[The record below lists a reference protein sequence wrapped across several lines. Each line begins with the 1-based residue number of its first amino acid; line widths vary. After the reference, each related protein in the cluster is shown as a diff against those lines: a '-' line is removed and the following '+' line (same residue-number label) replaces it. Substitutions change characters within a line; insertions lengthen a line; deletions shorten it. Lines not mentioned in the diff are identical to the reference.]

1 MGGSLVSSLRNDHVT
16 EAVNLRSYLATL
28 QQQQEL
34 LQSVLKKTAIRKT
47 FRKDDLT
54 NFLGYRF
61 VDDGPGGKHFYMNF
75 LSAAKS
81 AISSEE
87 ERSLLFFDHIKDYFL
102 LILWKMFE
110 DNNQKLASQ
119 VIRAKS
125 KMKELHW
132 NEELEE
138 TIHNSC
144 VSSAKSP
151 SREEED
157 DEDFPSAME
166 GLEVS
171 TEDQEQFNSL
181 ARLFNSFLSF
191 LLEKEQKEFASY
203 LGQSRRFLHNQM
215 LISFPPLF
223 DHVKLPLLILSNDRS
238 LLYANPA
245 FRSLTQ
251 FSAQEITAG
260 TLKMFYCRKTEPEL
274 IEELHSSLEK
284 GVGKKLFMTNAKK
297 DGTIF
302 YNCVNV
308 TPIYEAKYYSKCVLT
323 FYDITKPATSLSEL
337 RETEQLSLLIAASL
351 PLTAN
356 F

>member
-1 MGGSLVSSLRNDHVT
+1 MGGSLVSSLRNDNVA
-16 EAVNLRSYLATL
+16 EAASLRTYLVSL

-47 FRKDDLT
+47 FKKEDLT
-54 NFLGYRF
+54 HFLGYRF
-61 VDDGPGGKHFYMNF
+61 VDDGPGGKNFYMNF

-81 AISSEE
+81 SISE

-110 DNNQKLASQ
+110 DNNQRLSSQ

-138 TIHNSC
+138 TVHNSC

-151 SREEED
+151 SD
-157 DEDFPSAME
+157 DEDFPSSATE

-181 ARLFNSFLSF
+181 VRLFNSFISF

-203 LGQSRRFLHNQM
+203 LGQSRAFLHNPM
-215 LISFPPLF
+215 TISFPRLF

-238 LLYANPA
+238 VLYSNPA

-260 TLKMFYCRKTEPEL
+260 TLNMFYCRKTEPEL
-274 IEELHSSLEK
+274 IEELHASLEK

-302 YNCVNV
+302 YNCLNV
-308 TPIYEAKYYSKCVLT
+308 TPIYESKYYSKCLLT
-323 FYDITKPATSLSEL
+323 FYDVTKPATSPSEL

-351 PLTAN
+351 SLTAN